1 MRRESRDN
9 VVETEVLHGFDT
21 VITGAGSGM
30 GAAAAARFARE
41 RARVVVSDIDEE
53 AARAVAR
60 AIDPSGRRAIGLR
73 CDVADADQCQR
84 LVAGAEDFFGGP
96 IDVFMA
102 NAGVSFAGDFLEA
115 RPETLRRIVDVNV
128 MGSIFS
134 AQAALRS
141 LVRSPR
147 ASLVF
152 TSSISGVTG
161 RARRSVYNASKHA
174 LTGLVKALAL
184 EFGPA
189 GVRVNAIAP
198 GATDTPFLRAHLAKV
213 EPDVERAIAA
223 VVGVMPL
230 GALIAPEDFADAAVF
245 LVSPASRSITG
256 HILVLDG
263 GASAGRM

>member
-1 MRRESRDN
+1 M
-9 VVETEVLHGFDT
+9 LAGYAT

-30 GAAAAARFARE
+30 GAAAAQRFARE
-41 RARVVVSDIDEE
+41 QARVVVSDIDE
-53 AARAVAR
+53 AAAVAVAR
-60 AIDPSGRRAIGLR
+60 EIDPSGARAIGVR
-73 CDVADADQCQR
+73 CDVARAPDCAR
-84 LVAGAEDFFGGP
+84 LVAEAEAFFGGP

-115 RPETLRRIVDVNV
+115 SPATLQRIVDVNV
-128 MGSIFS
+128 TGSIFS

-147 ASLVF
+147 ASLLF

-161 RARRSVYNASKHA
+161 RAKRSVYNASKHA
-174 LTGLVKALAL
+174 LGGLVKALAL

-213 EPDVERAIAA
+213 NPDVDRAVAGI
-223 VVGVMPL
+223 VGVMPL
-230 GALIAPEDFADAAVF
+230 GHLISPEDFADAAVF

-256 HILVLDG
+256 HTLVLDA
-263 GASAGRM
+263 GATAGRM

>member
-1 MRRESRDN
+1 M
-9 VVETEVLHGFDT
+9 TTGTFDGYAV
-21 VITGAGSGM
+21 VITGAGSGL
-30 GAAAAARFARE
+30 GAAAAHRFARE
-41 RARVVVSDIDEE
+41 KARVVVSDIDE
-53 AARAVAR
+53 AAAVAVAR
-60 AIDPSGRRAIGLR
+60 EIDPSGERALGVR
-73 CDVADADQCQR
+73 CDVAHAADCAA
-84 LVAGAEDFFGGP
+84 LVSAAERFFAGP
-96 IDVFMA
+96 IDVFLA
-102 NAGVSFAGDFLEA
+102 NAGVSFAGDFLDA
-115 RPETLRRIVDVNV
+115 DPEKLRRIVDVNV
-128 MGSIFS
+128 TGSIFS

-152 TSSISGVTG
+152 TSSISGVTA

-198 GATDTPFLRAHLAKV
+198 GATDTAFLRAHLAKV
-213 EPDVERAIAA
+213 NADVDQAIGNI
-223 VVGVMPL
+223 VSGMPL
-230 GALIAPEDFADAAVF
+230 GHLVAPEDFADAAVF

-256 HILVLDG
+256 HILMLDG

>member
-1 MRRESRDN
+1 MLAGY
-9 VVETEVLHGFDT
+9 TT

-30 GAAAAARFARE
+30 GAAAAQRFARE
-41 RARVVVSDIDEE
+41 EARVVVSDIDE
-53 AARAVAR
+53 AAAVAVAR
-60 AIDPSGRRAIGLR
+60 EIDPSGARAIGVR
-73 CDVADADQCQR
+73 CDVARAADCAH
-84 LVAGAEDFFGGP
+84 LVAEAEAFFGTP

-102 NAGVSFAGDFLEA
+102 NAGVSFAGDFLDA
-115 RPETLRRIVDVNV
+115 SPETLQRIVDVNV
-128 MGSIFS
+128 TGSIFS

-161 RARRSVYNASKHA
+161 RAKRSVYNASKHA
-174 LTGLVKALAL
+174 LGGLVKALAL

-213 EPDVERAIAA
+213 NPDIDKA
-223 VVGVMPL
+223 VAGIVGVMPL
-230 GALIAPEDFADAAVF
+230 GHLISPEDFADAAVF
-245 LVSPASRSITG
+245 LVSSASRSITG
-256 HILVLDG
+256 HTLVLDG
-263 GASAGRM
+263 GATAGRM